1 MLFMESWYRAEEAHE
16 SQEGSNSNCSSVMDS
31 WWFRFDTTKPRCL
44 QNIVFWQ
51 KTLLGEYA
59 MTCRVLELILDERA
73 LDSSSSS
80 HIVMLSLQDDLVEVL
95 HLALKMHRR

>member
-1 MLFMESWYRAEEAHE
+1 ML
-16 SQEGSNSNCSSVMDS
+16 
-31 WWFRFDTTKPRCL
+31 L
-44 QNIVFWQ
+44 Q
-51 KTLLGEYA
+51 EYA